1 MCHKTPNPMKNAAK
15 RLLKSLSPLVFKTFY
30 TLSWST
36 VQGEIFLKF
45 YLEVDIKVNWYL
57 FYIGNY
63 LNVFPNVIS
72 MSSFVRICA
81 FSIF

>member
-45 YLEVDIKVNWYL
+45 YLEVDIKVNRFFQML
-57 FYIGNY
+57 SRCPH
-63 LNVFPNVIS
+63 LSESVLL
-72 MSSFVRICA
+72 A
-81 FSIF
+81 FFRFLEVA